1 MCKVYIDRYL
11 RGVEDFMHQTELERR
26 VSDWHKNIEP
36 KLREEEERPAFD
48 IHAYGEQVKA
58 RIAERAPE
66 GEDAPA
72 VPFAAAVQG
81 MTRHDVCR
89 ALLATLQLAN
99 DGNVELS
106 LADDGDRTSVAVRI
120 VSVEAAYKALGAYEA
135 PSVASAR
142 KKTKTGRGVLGASP
156 LRPANAR
163 AEASAEAG
171 KEDGAPAGAAAVA
184 EALASQAVTQ
194 PVKAV
199 GKRVGRRGADKEN

>member
-1 MCKVYIDRYL
+1 MAQDMCKVYIDRYL

-48 IHAYGEQVKA
+48 IHAYGERVKA

-99 DGNVELS
+99 DGPPPPP
-106 LADDGDRTSVAVRI
+106 
-120 VSVEAAYKALGAYEA
+120 
-135 PSVASAR
+135 PSY
-142 KKTKTGRGVLGASP
+142 
-156 LRPANAR
+156 
-163 AEASAEAG
+163 
-171 KEDGAPAGAAAVA
+171 
-184 EALASQAVTQ
+184 
-194 PVKAV
+194 
-199 GKRVGRRGADKEN
+199 